1 MIKIEESKS
10 PGINAEDLEPIKA
23 DMEEKIGLLQSEI
36 AKLREDAKSAVPAEA
51 QPAEAQPA
59 AETTAAAVPPE
70 ETKQKLEE
78 LQAKTKA
85 GFAKV
90 KDDIRKQG
98 EALGARLS
106 EVKPGISA
114 EELAR
119 LEAELAEEFEK
130 M

>member
-36 AKLREDAKSAVPAEA
+36 AKLREDAKSAV
-51 QPAEAQPA
+51 PAEAQPA